1 MISAPVLQKPFSP
14 LSLFTPH
21 FLGQSWQLESR
32 FSSYSS
38 YGIVENII
46 LIFFSTCKGKTKNN
60 SIFARQYTIL
70 VRNVNNVESYT
81 VETESETKNKTK
93 TTNKRKG
100 KGKTKIVEKPI
111 EFFKPEPEVEDDTET
126 KEIKTKEDDIADEDY
141 TNPESNN
148 EKVVMVY
155 DRNAVQEEY
164 YEKDEELVDL
174 DEDIDMY
181 SATRLLMSAEEF
193 AINNDEDTT
202 ISVNGVLPATNME
215 HFLDMFPSDI
225 KPSIAENIEN
235 GNIKYVCK

>member
-1 MISAPVLQKPFSP
+1 
-14 LSLFTPH
+14 
-21 FLGQSWQLESR
+21 
-32 FSSYSS
+32 
-38 YGIVENII
+38 
-46 LIFFSTCKGKTKNN
+46 
-60 SIFARQYTIL
+60 
-70 VRNVNNVESYT
+70 
-81 VETESETKNKTK
+81 
-93 TTNKRKG
+93 
-100 KGKTKIVEKPI
+100 
-111 EFFKPEPEVEDDTET
+111 
-126 KEIKTKEDDIADEDY
+126 
-141 TNPESNN
+141 
-148 EKVVMVY
+148 MVY